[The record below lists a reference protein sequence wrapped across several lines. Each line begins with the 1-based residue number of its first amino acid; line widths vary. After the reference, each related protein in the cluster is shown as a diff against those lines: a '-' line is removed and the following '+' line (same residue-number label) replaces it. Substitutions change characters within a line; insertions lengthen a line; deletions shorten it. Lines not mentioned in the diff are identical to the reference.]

1 VVESTF
7 GPKEIIMKKLLI
19 LLFPILFLCSTSVI
33 SNEALIGSWKN
44 DEGLRIDIIGGFK
57 SNVGPVIYWEDEEV
71 SEIHTWKV
79 NPNTNE
85 LNIYYWTRAFS
96 FLDNGNLRWGSNTFH
111 KLNNIEPINVIDLK
125 KDSDAFINALTASKW
140 SSNFKKSDSKEFTKT
155 FSSTSG
161 IFSEF
166 DNDNKLDNLLSW
178 GVASGVFKI
187 GRSNLYVEAII
198 SDKYLIAVDEND
210 NFLVLY
216 RGDITEELERITL
229 KDSREQFLSSLTT
242 GAWKQIGSYSPDS
255 IFRYRPIEGELKGR
269 VFVEQ
274 DSKLISSKVWE
285 YSPATGAF
293 KEGYTEY
300 LSGLNIGD
308 LLVFVDKDGDQNAF
322 YRDNSVEL
330 KEFTTSDVDNISI
343 SERSTIETKNT
354 LSRQMSIGS
363 GNDFTLF
370 EFNVD
375 NRTGYFHEWTSYPFQ
390 ITGQALQIDDY
401 YPSKFEQLYLIEDY
415 VVFDESF
422 SKKIDTRESRMKPK
436 TDIESKEDSVKA
448 TEVLD
453 EENKVSLKIKIDL
466 KDGTSK
472 TIPIPVSSLL
482 DLKSISVITQ

>member
-1 VVESTF
+1 
-7 GPKEIIMKKLLI
+7 MKKLLI
-19 LLFPILFLCSTSVI
+19 LLFSILLLCPTSVI
-33 SNEALIGSWKN
+33 SNEALIGSWQN
-44 DEGLRIDIIGGFK
+44 DEGLKMDLMKGFK
-57 SNVGPVIYWEDEEV
+57 PNVGPVIYWEDEEV
-71 SEIHTWKV
+71 SEIQTWKV
-79 NPNTNE
+79 NPNSNE
-85 LNIYYWTRAFS
+85 LKIYYES
-96 FLDNGNLRWGSNTFH
+96 GIYDISSDGNQLHWNTSSW
-111 KLNNIEPINVIDLK
+111 KDKEDLLWKKIDDIESKNVINIK
-125 KDSDAFINALTASKW
+125 KDPDAFVNLLTSALW
-140 SSNFKKSDSKEFTKT
+140 SSNVKKNDQKEFTKT

-161 IFSEF
+161 ILSGF
-166 DNDNKLDNLLSW
+166 NKERELDDLQSW
-178 GVASGVFKI
+178 GVASGVFTI
-187 GRSNLYVEAII
+187 GSSNLYVEALI
-198 SDKYLIAVDEND
+198 SDKYLIAVDAND

-216 RGDITEELERITL
+216 KGDVTEELERITL

-242 GAWKQIGSYSPDS
+242 GAWKKISSYSPDS
-255 IFRYRPIEGELKGR
+255 IFRFRPIEGELKGR
-269 VFVEQ
+269 VFVEK
-274 DSKLISSKVWE
+274 DSKLMSSSVWE

-308 LLVFVDKDGDQNAF
+308 LLVFVDKDGEQNAL

-330 KEFTTSDVDNISI
+330 IEFSTSDVDNISI
-343 SERSTIETKNT
+343 SERSTTETKNT
-354 LSRQMSIGS
+354 LNRQMSIGD

-370 EFNVD
+370 EFNID

-390 ITGQALQIDDY
+390 ITGEALQIDDY

-422 SKKIDTRESRMKPK
+422 SKKIDTRKSRMKPK

-448 TEVLD
+448 IEVLD
-453 EENKVSLKIKIDL
+453 TESKVSLKIKIDL

>member
-1 VVESTF
+1 
-7 GPKEIIMKKLLI
+7 MKKLLI
-19 LLFPILFLCSTSVI
+19 LLFSILLLCPTSVI
-33 SNEALIGSWKN
+33 SNEALIGSWQN
-44 DEGLRIDIIGGFK
+44 DEGLKMDLMRGFK
-57 SNVGPVIYWEDEEV
+57 PNVGPVIYWEDEEV
-71 SEIHTWKV
+71 SEIQTWKV
-79 NPNTNE
+79 NPNSNE
-85 LNIYYWTRAFS
+85 LKIYYES
-96 FLDNGNLRWGSNTFH
+96 GIYDISSDGNQLHWNTASW
-111 KLNNIEPINVIDLK
+111 KDKEDLLWKKIDDIESKNVINIK
-125 KDSDAFINALTASKW
+125 KDPDAFVNLLTSALW
-140 SSNFKKSDSKEFTKT
+140 SSNVKKNDHIEFTKT

-161 IFSEF
+161 ILSGF
-166 DNDNKLDNLLSW
+166 NKERELDDLQSW
-178 GVASGVFKI
+178 GVASGVFTI
-187 GRSNLYVEAII
+187 GSSNLYVEALI
-198 SDKYLIAVDEND
+198 SDKYLIAVDAND

-216 RGDITEELERITL
+216 KGDVTEELERITL

-242 GAWKQIGSYSPDS
+242 GAWKKISSYSPDS
-255 IFRYRPIEGELKGR
+255 IFRFRPIEGELKGR
-269 VFVEQ
+269 VFVEN
-274 DSKLISSKVWE
+274 DSKLISSSVWE

-308 LLVFVDKDGDQNAF
+308 LLVFVDKDGKQNAL

-330 KEFTTSDVDNISI
+330 IEFSTSDVDNISI
-343 SERSTIETKNT
+343 SERSTTETKNT
-354 LSRQMSIGS
+354 LNRQMSIGN

-370 EFNVD
+370 EFNID

-390 ITGQALQIDDY
+390 ITGEALQIDDY

-422 SKKIDTRESRMKPK
+422 SKKIDTRKSRMKPK

-448 TEVLD
+448 IEVLD
-453 EENKVSLKIKIDL
+453 TESKVSLKIKIDL

>member
-1 VVESTF
+1 
-7 GPKEIIMKKLLI
+7 MKKQLLLLFSI
-19 LLFPILFLCSTSVI
+19 LLLCSTSVI
-33 SNEALIGSWKN
+33 SNEALIGSWQN
-44 DEGLRIDIIGGFK
+44 DEGLKMDLMRGFK
-57 SNVGPVIYWEDEEV
+57 PNVGPVIYWEDEEV
-71 SEIHTWKV
+71 SEIQTWKV
-79 NPNTNE
+79 NPNSNE
-85 LNIYYWTRAFS
+85 LEIYYES
-96 FLDNGNLRWGSNTFH
+96 GIYDISSDGNQLHWNTASW
-111 KLNNIEPINVIDLK
+111 KDKEDLLWKKIDDIESKNVINIK
-125 KDSDAFINALTASKW
+125 KDPDAFVNILTSALW
-140 SSNFKKSDSKEFTKT
+140 SSNVKKNDQKEFTKT

-161 IFSEF
+161 ILSGF
-166 DNDNKLDNLLSW
+166 NKERELDDLQSW
-178 GVASGVFKI
+178 GVASGVFTI
-187 GRSNLYVEAII
+187 GSSNLYVEALI
-198 SDKYLIAVDEND
+198 SDKYLIAVDAND

-216 RGDITEELERITL
+216 KGDVTEELERITL

-242 GAWKQIGSYSPDS
+242 GAWKKISSYSPDS
-255 IFRYRPIEGELKGR
+255 IFRFRPIEGELKGR
-269 VFVEQ
+269 VFVEN
-274 DSKLISSKVWE
+274 DSKLISSSVWE

-308 LLVFVDKDGDQNAF
+308 LLVFVDKDGKQNAL

-330 KEFTTSDVDNISI
+330 IEFSTSDVDNISI
-343 SERSTIETKNT
+343 SERSTTETKNT
-354 LSRQMSIGS
+354 LNRQMSIGN

-370 EFNVD
+370 EFNID

-390 ITGQALQIDDY
+390 ITGEALQIDDY

-422 SKKIDTRESRMKPK
+422 SKKIDTRKSRMKPK

-448 TEVLD
+448 IEVLD
-453 EENKVSLKIKIDL
+453 TESKVSLKIKIDL

>member
-1 VVESTF
+1 
-7 GPKEIIMKKLLI
+7 MKKQLLLLFSI
-19 LLFPILFLCSTSVI
+19 LLLCSTSVI
-33 SNEALIGSWKN
+33 SNEALIGSWQN
-44 DEGLRIDIIGGFK
+44 DEGLKMDLMRGFK
-57 SNVGPVIYWEDEEV
+57 PNVGPVIYWEDEEV
-71 SEIHTWKV
+71 SEIQTWKV
-79 NPNTNE
+79 NPNSNE
-85 LNIYYWTRAFS
+85 LEIYYES
-96 FLDNGNLRWGSNTFH
+96 GIYDISSDGNQLYWNTASW
-111 KLNNIEPINVIDLK
+111 KDKEDLLWKKIDDIESKNVINIK
-125 KDSDAFINALTASKW
+125 KDPDAFVNILTSALW
-140 SSNFKKSDSKEFTKT
+140 SSNVKKNDQKEFTKT

-161 IFSEF
+161 ILSGF
-166 DNDNKLDNLLSW
+166 NKERELDDLQSW
-178 GVASGVFKI
+178 GVASGVFTI
-187 GRSNLYVEAII
+187 GSSNLYVEALI
-198 SDKYLIAVDEND
+198 SDKYLIAVDAND

-216 RGDITEELERITL
+216 KGDVTEELERITL

-242 GAWKQIGSYSPDS
+242 GAWKKISSYSPDS
-255 IFRYRPIEGELKGR
+255 IFRFRPIEGELKGR
-269 VFVEQ
+269 VFVEN
-274 DSKLISSKVWE
+274 DSKLISSSVWE

-308 LLVFVDKDGDQNAF
+308 LLVFVDKDGKQNAL

-330 KEFTTSDVDNISI
+330 IEFSTSDVDNISI
-343 SERSTIETKNT
+343 SERSTTETKNT
-354 LSRQMSIGS
+354 LNRQMSIGN

-370 EFNVD
+370 EFNID

-390 ITGQALQIDDY
+390 ITGEALQIDDY

-422 SKKIDTRESRMKPK
+422 SKKIDTRKSRMKPK

-448 TEVLD
+448 IEVLD
-453 EENKVSLKIKIDL
+453 TESKVSLKIKIDL

>member
-1 VVESTF
+1 
-7 GPKEIIMKKLLI
+7 MKKQLLLLFSI
-19 LLFPILFLCSTSVI
+19 LLLCSTSVI
-33 SNEALIGSWKN
+33 SNEALIGSWQN
-44 DEGLRIDIIGGFK
+44 DEGLKMDLMRGFK
-57 SNVGPVIYWEDEEV
+57 PNVGPVIYWEDEEV
-71 SEIHTWKV
+71 SEIQTWKV
-79 NPNTNE
+79 NPNSNE
-85 LNIYYWTRAFS
+85 LEIYYES
-96 FLDNGNLRWGSNTFH
+96 GIYDISSDGNQLYWNTASW
-111 KLNNIEPINVIDLK
+111 KDKEDLLWKKIDDIESKNVINIK
-125 KDSDAFINALTASKW
+125 KDPDAFVNILTSALW
-140 SSNFKKSDSKEFTKT
+140 SSNVKKNDHKEFTKT

-161 IFSEF
+161 ILSGF
-166 DNDNKLDNLLSW
+166 NKERELDDLQSW
-178 GVASGVFKI
+178 GVASGVFTI
-187 GRSNLYVEAII
+187 GSSNLYVEALI
-198 SDKYLIAVDEND
+198 SDKYLIAVDAND

-216 RGDITEELERITL
+216 KGDVTEELERITL

-242 GAWKQIGSYSPDS
+242 GAWKKISSYSPDS
-255 IFRYRPIEGELKGR
+255 IFRFRPIEGELKGR
-269 VFVEQ
+269 VFVEN
-274 DSKLISSKVWE
+274 DSKLISSSVWE

-308 LLVFVDKDGDQNAF
+308 LLVFVDKDGKQNAL

-330 KEFTTSDVDNISI
+330 IEFSASDVDNISI
-343 SERSTIETKNT
+343 SERSTTETKNT
-354 LSRQMSIGS
+354 LNRQMSIGN

-370 EFNVD
+370 EFNID

-390 ITGQALQIDDY
+390 ITGEALQIDDY

-422 SKKIDTRESRMKPK
+422 SKKIDTRKSRMKPK

-448 TEVLD
+448 IEVLD
-453 EENKVSLKIKIDL
+453 TESKVSLKIKIDL

>member
-1 VVESTF
+1 
-7 GPKEIIMKKLLI
+7 MKKLNLLLFSI
-19 LLFPILFLCSTSVI
+19 LLLCSTSVI

-44 DEGLRIDIIGGFK
+44 DEGLRMDLMSGFK
-57 SNVGPVIYWEDEEV
+57 PNVGPVIYWEDEEV
-71 SEIHTWKV
+71 SEIQTWKV
-79 NPNTNE
+79 NPNSNE
-85 LNIYYWTRAFS
+85 LEIYYES
-96 FLDNGNLRWGSNTFH
+96 GIYDISSDGNQLHWNTSSW
-111 KLNNIEPINVIDLK
+111 KDKEDLLWKKIDDIESKNVINIK
-125 KDSDAFINALTASKW
+125 KDPDAFVNLLTSALW
-140 SSNFKKSDSKEFTKT
+140 SSNVKKNDHIEFTKT

-161 IFSEF
+161 ILSGF
-166 DNDNKLDNLLSW
+166 NKERELDDLQSW
-178 GVASGVFKI
+178 GVASGVFTI
-187 GRSNLYVEAII
+187 GSSNLYVEALI
-198 SDKYLIAVDEND
+198 SDKYLIAVDAND
-210 NFLVLY
+210 KFLVLY
-216 RGDITEELERITL
+216 KGDVTEELERITL

-242 GAWKQIGSYSPDS
+242 GAWKKISSYSPDS
-255 IFRYRPIEGELKGR
+255 IFRFRPIEGELKGR
-269 VFVEQ
+269 VFVEK
-274 DSKLISSKVWE
+274 DSKLMSSSVWE

-308 LLVFVDKDGDQNAF
+308 LLVFVDKDGEQNAL

-330 KEFTTSDVDNISI
+330 IEFSTSDVDNISI
-343 SERSTIETKNT
+343 SERSTTETKNT
-354 LSRQMSIGS
+354 LNRQMSIGD

-370 EFNVD
+370 EFNID

-390 ITGQALQIDDY
+390 ITGEALQIDDY

-422 SKKIDTRESRMKPK
+422 SKKIDTRKSRMKPK

-448 TEVLD
+448 IEVLD
-453 EENKVSLKIKIDL
+453 TESKVSLKIKIDL

>member
-1 VVESTF
+1 
-7 GPKEIIMKKLLI
+7 MKKQI
-19 LLFPILFLCSTSVI
+19 LLLFSILLLCSTSVI
-33 SNEALIGSWKN
+33 SNEALIGSWQN
-44 DEGLRIDIIGGFK
+44 DEGLKMDLMRGFK
-57 SNVGPVIYWEDEEV
+57 PNVGPVIYWEDEEV
-71 SEIHTWKV
+71 SEIQTWKV
-79 NPNTNE
+79 NPNSNE
-85 LNIYYWTRAFS
+85 LEIYYES
-96 FLDNGNLRWGSNTFH
+96 GIYDISSDGNQLYWNTASW
-111 KLNNIEPINVIDLK
+111 KDKEDLLWKKIDDIESKNVINIK
-125 KDSDAFINALTASKW
+125 KDPDAFVNILTSALW
-140 SSNFKKSDSKEFTKT
+140 SSNVKKNDHKEFTKT

-161 IFSEF
+161 ILSGF
-166 DNDNKLDNLLSW
+166 NKERELDDLQSW
-178 GVASGVFKI
+178 GVASGVFTI
-187 GRSNLYVEAII
+187 GSSNLYVEALI
-198 SDKYLIAVDEND
+198 SDKYLIAVDAND

-216 RGDITEELERITL
+216 KGDVTEELERITL

-242 GAWKQIGSYSPDS
+242 GAWKKISSYSPDS
-255 IFRYRPIEGELKGR
+255 IFRFRPIEGELKGR
-269 VFVEQ
+269 VFVEN
-274 DSKLISSKVWE
+274 DSKLISSSVWE

-308 LLVFVDKDGDQNAF
+308 LLVFVDKDGKQNAL

-330 KEFTTSDVDNISI
+330 IEFSASDVDNISI
-343 SERSTIETKNT
+343 SERSTTETKNT
-354 LSRQMSIGS
+354 LNRQMSIGN

-370 EFNVD
+370 EFNID

-390 ITGQALQIDDY
+390 ITGEALQIDDY

-422 SKKIDTRESRMKPK
+422 SKKIDTRKSRMKPK

-448 TEVLD
+448 IEVLD
-453 EENKVSLKIKIDL
+453 TESKVSLKIKIDL